1 MDNRFFT
8 HPILNSPYAYPA
20 QHWELDDKGQP
31 TQQSIASR
39 RIAKFMVP
47 IPEAKKQ
54 KGKGVQQKLF
64 VDHALTERGQQYDPS
79 RSSTTCAARSTPGAA
94 GPTRI
99 PGRSP
104 RKPLVCFSTGATI
117 PFSPSAP
124 FSARSRRWKPPSG

>member
-31 TQQSIASR
+31 TQQTIPAR
-39 RIAKFMVP
+39 RIAKFVVP

-64 VDHALTERGQQYDPS
+64 VDHALTERGQQYDP
-79 RSSTTCAARSTPGAA
+79 
-94 GPTRI
+94 I
-99 PGRSP
+99 P
-104 RKPLVCFSTGATI
+104 I
-117 PFSPSAP
+117 IND
-124 FSARSRRWKPPSG
+124 